1 MEEEI
6 LNIKNKYRNIIDG
19 KVFLT
24 VFIFPVL
31 NIQKNIIDL
40 GFWNS
45 SFFISWAESLPFII
59 KDYKNRKIKLL
70 MSKNLDP
77 VDYYKMLELRD
88 NEEEIKKYL
97 RIKTEDILNDAI
109 DFSKIQTTQKKNG
122 NFFLVICE

>member
-19 KVFLT
+19 KGVFDNFYIPCLKYSKEYYRS
-24 VFIFPVL
+24 V
-31 NIQKNIIDL
+31 

-77 VDYYKMLELRD
+77 VDYYIMLELRD

-109 DFSKIQTTQKKNG
+109 DFSKNPKSQ
-122 NFFLVICE
+122 ES